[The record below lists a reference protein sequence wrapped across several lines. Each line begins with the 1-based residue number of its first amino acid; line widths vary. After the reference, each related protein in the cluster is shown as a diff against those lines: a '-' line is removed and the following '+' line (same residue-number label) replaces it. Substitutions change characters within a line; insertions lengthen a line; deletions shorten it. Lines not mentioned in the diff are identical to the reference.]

1 MRGAELVLR
10 DYQAVTGVT
19 VNGGGARVA
28 DAARRRHE
36 GGERDG
42 HAAHSRAAHRPLG
55 GRRISVR
62 LAHAAGFHRPVRA
75 RWRTDTP
82 TSGHIPDG
90 SLATTVDRA
99 VSVVSD
105 PGRGSPGTRERARRS
120 RVLIAE
126 DDESLRTLLR
136 LSIDVG
142 ELDIDEAVDGEA
154 ALELARRNP
163 PDVVLLDWMM
173 PGVSGLDV
181 CRALRADPRTA
192 SALIVIVTARSR
204 AGDRDAALAAGA
216 DQYVAKPFS
225 PVALLEAVRHV
236 L

>member
-1 MRGAELVLR
+1 M
-10 DYQAVTGVT
+10 
-19 VNGGGARVA
+19 
-28 DAARRRHE
+28 
-36 GGERDG
+36 
-42 HAAHSRAAHRPLG
+42 
-55 GRRISVR
+55 
-62 LAHAAGFHRPVRA
+62 
-75 RWRTDTP
+75 
-82 TSGHIPDG
+82 
-90 SLATTVDRA
+90 
-99 VSVVSD
+99 SVVSD
-105 PGRGSPGTRERARRS
+105 PGRGSPGTRERSRRS

-136 LSIDVG
+136 LSVDNG
-142 ELDIDEAVDGEA
+142 ELDIDEAVDGET

-181 CRALRADPRTA
+181 CRTLRADARTA
-192 SALIVIVTARSR
+192 AALIVIVTARSG

-225 PVALLEAVRHV
+225 PVELLEAVRHV